1 MTSIQRRTDRSPGRP
16 PLLSGQTITQLR
28 WWSTPQRVVAAVV
41 FVVAFVV
48 IGEVG
53 QTLPPENAGRTYP
66 VEWWNWVTL
75 AVSAA
80 LLGLIVATFVRPGGR
95 RALAGAGSGSAGTI
109 AAIVMACPVC
119 SPLAIPLL
127 GTGGLLAFLVPD
139 RGWIALASIVLL
151 ALTLLLRLRAASSCA
166 VSLPPPAPVA
176 PSVVHRHPSRTDLTA
191 AQRRTERPRGA
202 SWVGRP

>member
-1 MTSIQRRTDRSPGRP
+1 MRSIELRTGRSTGRP
-16 PLLSGQTITQLR
+16 PLLSVQPIMQIR
-28 WWSTPQRVVAAVV
+28 WWSTAQRYVAAIV
-41 FVVAFVV
+41 FVLAFVV

-53 QTLPPENAGRTYP
+53 ETLPPANTGRVYP

-80 LLGLIVATFVRPGGR
+80 LIGMIAATFVRPGGR

-109 AAIVMACPVC
+109 AAVVMACPVC

-127 GTGGLLAFLVPD
+127 GTGGVLAFLVPD
-139 RGWIALASIVLL
+139 RGWIALASIGLL

-166 VSLPPPAPVA
+166 VNLGPLAPASVAEHSASPLQTGQPASSA
-176 PSVVHRHPSRTDLTA
+176 PSN
-191 AQRRTERPRGA
+191 
-202 SWVGRP
+202 

>member
-1 MTSIQRRTDRSPGRP
+1 MSSIQRRTGRSLGRP
-16 PLLSGQTITQLR
+16 PLLSMQTVTQLR
-28 WWSTPQRVVAAVV
+28 WLSTPQRLVAVVV
-41 FVVAFVV
+41 FVLVFVI

-53 QTLPPENAGRTYP
+53 QTLPPTNAGRTYP

-80 LLGLIVATFVRPGGR
+80 LIGLIAATFVRQGGR
-95 RALAGAGSGSAGTI
+95 RALAGASSGSAGTI

-127 GTGGLLAFLVPD
+127 GTGGALAFLVPG
-139 RGWIALASIVLL
+139 RGLIALASIVLL

-166 VSLPPPAPVA
+166 VGLPPLAPVA
-176 PSVVHRHPSRTDLTA
+176 
-191 AQRRTERPRGA
+191 QRA
-202 SWVGRP
+202 SAVR

>member
-1 MTSIQRRTDRSPGRP
+1 MRSIKLRTGRSTGRP
-16 PLLSGQTITQLR
+16 PLLSVQTIMQIR
-28 WWSTPQRVVAAVV
+28 WWSTPQRYVAAVV
-41 FVVAFVV
+41 FVLAFVV

-53 QTLPPENAGRTYP
+53 ETLPPANTGRVYP

-80 LLGLIVATFVRPGGR
+80 LIGMIAATFVRPGGR

-166 VSLPPPAPVA
+166 VNLGPLAPASVAELSASPPQTGQPASSA
-176 PSVVHRHPSRTDLTA
+176 PSN
-191 AQRRTERPRGA
+191 
-202 SWVGRP
+202 